1 MLAMPIVHTIKILR
15 NEKSFSINKIANTLN
30 IAWTTAKKYADEEQ
44 VPQEKQKVRT
54 GMMYDEG
61 WGEIVSDWLWE
72 DEKLKKK
79 QRRNNKNI
87 FEALQTKGFEGSYRT
102 VCLFIQ
108 EWRESKQE
116 TEDNEEETE
125 APIDQNMTRL
135 SHPPGEAQLDFGH
148 MEAVRNGELVD
159 IHTLIL
165 SLPFSN
171 GFTAIPLPGENTEC
185 LLHGLQE
192 IFKQLDC
199 VPRSIRIDNMRPAVA
214 KARSNGSETV
224 FTDEFLKFAN
234 FYGFTPIACNPR
246 SGNEKGNVE
255 NKVGYVRYNFMTPA
269 PVIEDLEHLSR
280 ILARKSEEDRER
292 LHYRKGTQIKEL
304 LDEEKKHCLGLPET
318 TYPVFR
324 EEEAKANKYGE
335 ITLDKE
341 KVYVPRGANFAKL
354 HVVKYWDSFKVVSPF
369 GEILLEDHRPYMG
382 KTRKIPWKEILT
394 SLIRKPRA
402 VDNSRHMEYLPQT
415 VREYLSIPDFSL
427 RKERLRWV
435 VGLLGDHSMQE
446 IGDRFYELEPACSDD
461 TSSHP
466 YEVDWSKYDSLQSTG
481 KEVGA

>member
-1 MLAMPIVHTIKILR
+1 
-15 NEKSFSINKIANTLN
+15 
-30 IAWTTAKKYADEEQ
+30 
-44 VPQEKQKVRT
+44 
-54 GMMYDEG
+54 
-61 WGEIVSDWLWE
+61 
-72 DEKLKKK
+72 
-79 QRRNNKNI
+79 
-87 FEALQTKGFEGSYRT
+87 
-102 VCLFIQ
+102 
-108 EWRESKQE
+108 
-116 TEDNEEETE
+116 
-125 APIDQNMTRL
+125 MTRL
-135 SHPPGEAQLDFGH
+135 THPPGEAQLDFGQ
-148 MEAVRNGELVD
+148 MEAVRDGELVD

-171 GFTAIPLPGENTEC
+171 SFAAIPLPGENTEC

-214 KARSNGSETV
+214 TARGNGSETV
-224 FTDEFLKFAN
+224 FTDGFIKFAN

-269 PVIEDLEHLSR
+269 PVIEDLEQLSR
-280 ILARKSEEDRER
+280 ILENKSEEDRER
-292 LHYRKGTQIKEL
+292 IHYRKEIPISEL
-304 LDEEKKHCLGLPET
+304 LDEEKKHCLALPET
-318 TYPVFR
+318 DYPVFR

-335 ITLDKE
+335 I
-341 KVYVPRGANFAKL
+341 
-354 HVVKYWDSFKVVSPF
+354 
-369 GEILLEDHRPYMG
+369 LLEDHRPYIS

-402 VDNSRHMEYLPQT
+402 VNHSRHMEYLPPN

-427 RKERLRWV
+427 RKERLRWL
-435 VGLLGDHSMQE
+435 VGLLGDYSMQE
-446 IGDRFYELEPACSDD
+446 IGDRFYELEPMSSDD
-461 TSSHP
+461 SGLHP